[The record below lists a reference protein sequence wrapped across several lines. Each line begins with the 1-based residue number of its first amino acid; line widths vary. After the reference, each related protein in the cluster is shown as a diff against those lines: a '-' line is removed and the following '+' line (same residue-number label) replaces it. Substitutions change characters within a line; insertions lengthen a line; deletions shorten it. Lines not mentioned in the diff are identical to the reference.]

1 MSDSDIRKLLDYVL
15 AHRVAP
21 IEAKITDMESSPLV
35 PEGRIEEIN
44 ETTAEQERDAAA
56 RLLPA
61 FAAGLRAAAAH
72 RGAPLALD
80 DHNPAQNGIAD
91 ALIRFLVK
99 PNLATVET
107 EEVAP
112 EHYTYRVTID
122 WTALEQAAQAADV
135 NLQEALRA

>member
-1 MSDSDIRKLLDYVL
+1 MADSDIRKLLDYII

-21 IEAKITDMESSPLV
+21 LEEKIADLDATSRV
-35 PEGRIEEIN
+35 PEERIEEISTEVIDN
-44 ETTAEQERDAAA
+44 EREAAA

-61 FAAGLRAAAAH
+61 FAAGLRAAHAQQGTA
-72 RGAPLALD
+72 LSLD

-107 EEVAP
+107 NEAGP
-112 EHYTYRVTID
+112 EHYTYQVTLD
-122 WTALEQAAQAADV
+122 WPALEQMAGAAGV
-135 NLQEALRA
+135 NLGEVLRA